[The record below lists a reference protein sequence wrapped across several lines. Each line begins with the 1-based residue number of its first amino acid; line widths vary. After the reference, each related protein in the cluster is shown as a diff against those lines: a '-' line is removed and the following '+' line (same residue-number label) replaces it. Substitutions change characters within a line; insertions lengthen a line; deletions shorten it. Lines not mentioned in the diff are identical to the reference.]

1 MVSIATQKMRTRAEG
16 WANQNGVKLL
26 DKIEDYSTPIRYE
39 VVKGQYTGC
48 IGTRQAM
55 YMRLDGT
62 GVDWKSFTKDSKA
75 EFICKTFSEE
85 GFTVTAL
92 PISLSVCDKVVC
104 LREEDNLEWEVTL
117 VNFLKGKR
125 PRSSNKSSKGEQLI
139 EVLLL
144 YSNIDFEREYPI
156 TINSKLL
163 RYDFFIPDSNLY
175 IEYNGQQHYAESGI
189 YSEKMSLAVRQQ
201 YDKWKADYA
210 KQNGTFVAIPYTVTS
225 FKELTELLSKYID
238 VHLPTKEY
246 IRQYNTDRILRETRI
261 ADYYLNHT
269 EEATCKKF
277 KTSPQSVQRAFKSIY
292 GCNRTEYS
300 RGHDSLA
307 TMLSYYLSH
316 SQKDVRKKYRTSQY
330 LDKKFKEVYGMS
342 KKEYIN
348 KQNEIKYQEAVEY
361 FKTHSDKETAKKYE
375 ISLTKL
381 YASFKKT
388 YGVTKTEFLRGDS

>member
-139 EVLLL
+139 EALLL

-175 IEYNGQQHYAESGI
+175 IEYNGQQHYAES
-189 YSEKMSLAVRQQ
+189 
-201 YDKWKADYA
+201 
-210 KQNGTFVAIPYTVTS
+210 
-225 FKELTELLSKYID
+225 
-238 VHLPTKEY
+238 
-246 IRQYNTDRILRETRI
+246 
-261 ADYYLNHT
+261 
-269 EEATCKKF
+269 
-277 KTSPQSVQRAFKSIY
+277 
-292 GCNRTEYS
+292 
-300 RGHDSLA
+300 
-307 TMLSYYLSH
+307 
-316 SQKDVRKKYRTSQY
+316 
-330 LDKKFKEVYGMS
+330 
-342 KKEYIN
+342 
-348 KQNEIKYQEAVEY
+348 
-361 FKTHSDKETAKKYE
+361 
-375 ISLTKL
+375 
-381 YASFKKT
+381 
-388 YGVTKTEFLRGDS
+388 

>member
-125 PRSSNKSSKGEQLI
+125 PKSSNKSSKGEQLI
-139 EVLLL
+139 EALLL
-144 YSNIDFEREYPI
+144 YSNICEIFTGFDWEL
-156 TINSKLL
+156 NV
-163 RYDFFIPDSNLY
+163 FICNILTQSNLAQ
-175 IEYNGQQHYAESGI
+175 II
-189 YSEKMSLAVRQQ
+189 
-201 YDKWKADYA
+201 W
-210 KQNGTFVAIPYTVTS
+210 
-225 FKELTELLSKYID
+225 
-238 VHLPTKEY
+238 
-246 IRQYNTDRILRETRI
+246 
-261 ADYYLNHT
+261 
-269 EEATCKKF
+269 C
-277 KTSPQSVQRAFKSIY
+277 
-292 GCNRTEYS
+292 
-300 RGHDSLA
+300 
-307 TMLSYYLSH
+307 
-316 SQKDVRKKYRTSQY
+316 
-330 LDKKFKEVYGMS
+330 
-342 KKEYIN
+342 
-348 KQNEIKYQEAVEY
+348 IK
-361 FKTHSDKETAKKYE
+361 
-375 ISLTKL
+375 
-381 YASFKKT
+381 
-388 YGVTKTEFLRGDS
+388 